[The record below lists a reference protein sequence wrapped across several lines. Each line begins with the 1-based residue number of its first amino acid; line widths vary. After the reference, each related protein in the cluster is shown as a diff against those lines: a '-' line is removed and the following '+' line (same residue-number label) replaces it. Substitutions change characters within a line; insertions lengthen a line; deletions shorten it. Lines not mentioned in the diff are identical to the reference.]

1 MRQGDMVRFAKW
13 GEFDLNDPWDKAE
26 KRHIGILVEHDKL
39 MRMCWVLHMG
49 ELLHIRQQLVE
60 KAGKKDF
67 VPSPDCEHASQP
79 EDPDA
84 LWLLWGDI

>member
-1 MRQGDMVRFAKW
+1 
-13 GEFDLNDPWDKAE
+13 
-26 KRHIGILVEHDKL
+26 
-39 MRMCWVLHMG
+39 MG

-67 VPSPDCEHASQP
+67 VPSPDCEHASQL